1 MIVFFIEKFRLALKF
16 KYIFHKNQSI
26 ALIFAKQIYQLM
38 HLFSQT
44 DIIKELNNLGKY
56 RKEFIFIINYQGD
69 EAYILELSD
78 IDPDLILY
86 DFNGVTNCP
95 KGHKNISLP
104 ITWKPQ
110 FIPFSEYRHSFSI
123 IEENILRGNSYLTNL
138 TCATSVETNLSL
150 KEIFEHSQAPYRLW
164 IKNQL
169 TVFSP
174 EILIQICND
183 EISSFP
189 MKGTIDSRVPDAEMQ
204 ILNDPKESAEH
215 ATIVDLIRNDL
226 SKIANNVH
234 VPRYRYIDKIIT
246 NKGELLQVSSEIRGK
261 LKLVFPEK
269 VGDILYNLLPAGS
282 ITGAPKKATMK
293 IIRSAETYNRGFYTG
308 IMGYCNKS
316 TLESA
321 VMIRFIEQQG
331 NKKIFKSGGG
341 ITAQSDVIKEYNE
354 MKQKVYVPI
363 H

>member
-1 MIVFFIEKFRLALKF
+1 
-16 KYIFHKNQSI
+16 
-26 ALIFAKQIYQLM
+26 M

-174 EILIQICND
+174 EIFIQICND

-269 VGDILYNLLPAGS
+269 VG
-282 ITGAPKKATMK
+282 
-293 IIRSAETYNRGFYTG
+293 
-308 IMGYCNKS
+308 
-316 TLESA
+316 ES
-321 VMIRFIEQQG
+321 R
-331 NKKIFKSGGG
+331 KTHYK
-341 ITAQSDVIKEYNE
+341 IKE
-354 MKQKVYVPI
+354 
-363 H
+363 

>member
-69 EAYILELSD
+69 EA
-78 IDPDLILY
+78 
-86 DFNGVTNCP
+86 

-174 EILIQICND
+174 EIFIQICND

-261 LKLVFPEK
+261 LKFVFPEK

>member
-1 MIVFFIEKFRLALKF
+1 
-16 KYIFHKNQSI
+16 
-26 ALIFAKQIYQLM
+26 M

-44 DIIKELNNLGKY
+44 DIIKELNNLGKHG
-56 RKEFIFIINYQGD
+56 KTFIFIINYQGD
-69 EAYILELSD
+69 EAYIFEQSD
-78 IDPDLILY
+78 VDPDFILY
-86 DFNGVTNCP
+86 DFNGKTNHA
-95 KGHKNISLP
+95 KLHKIVP
-104 ITWKPQ
+104 QTITWEPH
-110 FIPFSEYRHSFSI
+110 FISFSEYRRSFSI
-123 IEENILRGNSYLTNL
+123 IKENILRGNSYLTNL

-164 IKNQL
+164 IKNRL

-174 EILIQICND
+174 EIFIRIFDN

-189 MKGTIDSRVPDAEMQ
+189 MKGTIDSQIPDAEAQ